1 MPLASCLHNFTIEMN
16 IIDVTKNNVAET
28 GFFCKMS
35 QKKSEGYKRKQ
46 NWLNKRFD
54 EGLQIKMLDL
64 KQNGRGFIEYIPGE
78 YAWRAVNAEGY
89 MFIHCLWV
97 VGQSKGKGYAKLLLD
112 ECINDAKKQKM
123 NGVVML
129 ASEGNWLI
137 SKKIF
142 EQTGFKTIDTIEPFS
157 LLLLEFK
164 KHTLPSLPNDFEKR
178 IKKFGDGFTV
188 IRTDQ
193 CPYLDDAANTIKVY
207 ADKKKINFKEVE
219 LKTAKDVREKS
230 PSPYGVFSI
239 VYNKKLL
246 SHHYLL
252 PRDIEPKL
260 AAINNN

>member
-1 MPLASCLHNFTIEMN
+1 MN
-16 IIDVTKNNVAET
+16 IIDVTKNNVTET

-35 QKKSEGYKRKQ
+35 QKKSEGYKRKL
-46 NWLNKRFD
+46 NWVNSRFD
-54 EGLQIKMLDL
+54 EGLHIKMLDL

-78 YAWRAVNAEGY
+78 YAWRAVNAEGF

-112 ECINDAKKQKM
+112 ECIKDAKKQKM
-123 NGVVML
+123 NGVAML
-129 ASEGNWLI
+129 TSEGNWLV
-137 SKKIF
+137 SKQIF
-142 EQTGFKTIDTIEPFS
+142 ERAGFVAVDHLSPFD
-157 LLLLEFK
+157 LMVLNFK
-164 KHTLPSLPNDFEKR
+164 KYKAPSFPKNFEEK
-178 IKKFGDGFTV
+178 INNYDNGFTV

-193 CPYLDDAANTIKVY
+193 CPYLDDATNTIKAY
-207 ADKKKINFKEVE
+207 ANKKKIDFKEVE

-252 PRDIEPKL
+252 PRDIEPKI
-260 AAINNN
+260 AALE